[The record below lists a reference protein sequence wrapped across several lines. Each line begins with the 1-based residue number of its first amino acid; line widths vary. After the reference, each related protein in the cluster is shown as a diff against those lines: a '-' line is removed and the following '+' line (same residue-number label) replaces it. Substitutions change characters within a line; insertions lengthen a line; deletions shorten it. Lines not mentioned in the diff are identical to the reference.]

1 MLIIGCRI
9 EMVKDIAKAPQM
21 VDCWFK
27 VHRGIP
33 VAAELAIV
41 AVVDKRSSEPVY
53 GDNAR

>member
-1 MLIIGCRI
+1 MLAISCRI
-9 EMVKDIAKAPQM
+9 EMVKDVAKAPQM

-41 AVVDKRSSEPVY
+41 AVVDKRSSEPIY